1 MANPILVSSGI
12 TVTAASI
19 VPAVEWLLSGCPQPV
34 PESVSALVAGVIVAV
49 VHAGINWLN
58 NRSGVAPAAPTV
70 PTPPA
75 Q

>member
-1 MANPILVSSGI
+1 MANPILVSSGV

-19 VPAVEWLLSGCPQPV
+19 VPAVEWLLSGCPHPV
-34 PESVSALVAGVIVAV
+34 PESVSALVAGVLVAV

-58 NRSGVAPAAPTV
+58 SRTGADPGAPA
-70 PTPPA
+70 TPPA